1 MPELWQSDELPTHLL
16 LRLRGGAGYA
26 GALIRL
32 EALEAVARIDAR
44 IRDWLL
50 MRARKHG
57 VTEAEAIE
65 LTEVW
70 KRASRKTKPL
80 HLVDGRHKRQ

>member
-1 MPELWQSDELPTHLL
+1 
-16 LRLRGGAGYA
+16 
-26 GALIRL
+26 
-32 EALEAVARIDAR
+32 LEAVARIDAR